1 MLFLPFTGVGPH
13 RFLDLFSMTS
23 IRWYKRVRKDSE
35 GKKLEWKRKEA
46 ELRNPMPLLSY
57 PDLEKKIYNEFV

>member
-1 MLFLPFTGVGPH
+1 
-13 RFLDLFSMTS
+13 MTS

-35 GKKLEWKRKEA
+35 GNKIEWQRKDA

-57 PDLEKKIYNEFV
+57 PDLEKKIYNEFVQAKRTMKGESDER